1 MNYSDDNC
9 ICRAETINPDCPR
22 HGSLSH
28 SCRGDNWII
37 VTGKELNEVKM
48 NHVDGEYY
56 FCTESYKDF
65 KENRVYI
72 RSMDNLCWLER
83 PEIPHSYEYNGEQK

>member
-1 MNYSDDNC
+1 M
-9 ICRAETINPDCPR
+9 T
-22 HGSLSH
+22 
-28 SCRGDNWII
+28 WII
-37 VTGKELNEVKM
+37 VTGKELNEVQM

-56 FCTESYKDF
+56 FCIESYKDF

-83 PEIPHSYEYNGEQK
+83 PEIPHS